1 MALSQMPLA
10 YIDIRFFAHATE
22 DLNRVVKAV
31 ETILP
36 TDHLDNIVFRRKNLR
51 GHHGNSITLLEAKI
65 KRREIIKAFIDNL
78 STSLSE
84 LDKETLLSE
93 IGSRVE
99 KGSLYI
105 RLDKQAALHGEVKL
119 CTADPIRVRI
129 RFRKKKLEDIT
140 KVCREMGI
148 LP

>member
-1 MALSQMPLA
+1 MALSQIPLA

-22 DLNRVVKAV
+22 DLNRVVKAA
-31 ETILP
+31 ETIFP
-36 TDHLDNIVFRRKNLR
+36 TDHLDNIMFRRKNLR
-51 GHHGNSITLLEAKI
+51 GHHGNPIILFEAKL
-65 KRREIIKAFIDNL
+65 KRREIIKAFIENL

-105 RLDKQAALHGEVKL
+105 RLDKQAALHGEFKL

-140 KVCREMGI
+140 KICREMGI